1 MLMLVDAQR
10 KEAPLLSLRTL
21 LPEFTFQQI
30 LTRLNRNLLRLNQ
43 PETLLAIFSEVVTRE
58 DFNELAIELLQNLHS
73 LP

>member
-43 PETLLAIFSEVVTRE
+43 PETLLAIFGEVVTR
-58 DFNELAIELLQNLHS
+58 
-73 LP
+73 